1 MVKGKIYEF
10 VTQFV
15 TQFVIQWNNKNI
27 DISLEKRLTMEH
39 YLTKKHFRR

>member
-1 MVKGKIYEF
+1 MVKGKIYKS

-27 DISLEKRLTMEH
+27 DISLEKD
-39 YLTKKHFRR
+39 